1 MWLGVCSYV
10 MMVILTLRYE
20 ENCFLGWAWGAMK
33 GLRTRL
39 QSGDPKEQTKGAD
52 LQSEKGFRDFP
63 GGLVAKTVLP
73 MQGTWV

>member
-20 ENCFLGWAWGAMK
+20 ENCFLGWASGPMK

-39 QSGDPKEQTKGAD
+39 PSVGPKEQTKGGD

-63 GGLVAKTVLP
+63 GGLVAKTVLS